1 MSWGFIFSVLLV
13 GLSLAGAG
21 SSAATDAVKPAAGRV
36 HASTAAL
43 PLAQKAGALAQALGK
58 PRRLLIGLGTIPATE
73 ILAQQIRVDVFDQY
87 INGVGTDSWINWNR
101 PPGAYVKVVTDQADA
116 LRAVPMFTLYQMAA
130 RGDSNLSGLSDAG
143 FMTDYW
149 RNVRILYTR
158 LADYGKP
165 ALVNFEPD
173 FWGYAQRLQADPSRL
188 FVHVRL
194 SKDCAELP
202 DSVAGMAACLVQ
214 MARMLAPNAYVG
226 FPPSLFGDLLANEV
240 TYMQKLGAGQAD
252 FVVMQTSDRDA
263 GCTEAQ
269 SPIDQCKRPGAGRY
283 WDQSNKSTPNFTEH
297 FAMARQYHKAL
308 QLPLLWWQTP
318 MGLPAEKPSSQ
329 PPWRD
334 NRVSYF
340 LTHPDQLVAAGGMGV
355 VFSSGG
361 PTQTNLKT
369 DKGQFI
375 RLSRGYLARPV
386 ALP

>member
-1 MSWGFIFSVLLV
+1 MVLLV
-13 GLSLAGAG
+13 FVSLAITGPAIASDAG
-21 SSAATDAVKPAAGRV
+21 KQGIARA
-36 HASTAAL
+36 HASTVPI

-58 PRRLLIGLGTIPATE
+58 PRRFLIGLGTIPATD

-130 RGDSNLSGLSDAG
+130 RGDSNLSGLTDAG

-194 SKDCAELP
+194 NKDCAELP

-214 MARMLAPNAYVG
+214 MARKLAPNAYVG
-226 FPPSLFGDLLANEV
+226 FPPSLFGDLLATELS
-240 TYMQKLGAGQAD
+240 YMQRLGAGRAD

-269 SPIDQCKRPGAGRY
+269 SPVDNCKRPGAGLY
-283 WDQSNKSTPNFTEH
+283 WDEKNKSTPNFTEH
-297 FAMARQYHKAL
+297 FAMARQYHQTL

-318 MGLPAEKPSSQ
+318 MGLPAERPSSQ

-334 NRVSYF
+334 NRVRYF
-340 LTHPDQLVAAGGMGV
+340 LTHPEELVAAGGMGV

-361 PTQTNLKT
+361 PTQTNLQT

-375 RLSRGYLARPV
+375 RLSRGYLSRPV
-386 ALP
+386 PLP